1 MDSQTTNR
9 SCEKKNFLSRTEFAA
24 ESGLSTATFDRY
36 LRDGRIRKYQPGG
49 AGCRVL
55 IPRSEFEQI
64 GQQGLALDAEVPMK
78 APVKVEKS
86 PRNSGPLPRWK
97 TSKSSLART

>member
-1 MDSQTTNR
+1 MDSQSTNR

-24 ESGLSTATFDRY
+24 ESGLSTATVDRY

-55 IPRSEFEQI
+55 IPRSEFKRIDPASEDSGTWKCRQAANLNPPWKR
-64 GQQGLALDAEVPMK
+64 GAVPK
-78 APVKVEKS
+78 WKKVTI
-86 PRNSGPLPRWK
+86 N
-97 TSKSSLART
+97 